1 MRALFRSRYRIILL
15 SLTLTGFAVI
25 WFISRLPGGFVA
37 GLGQL
42 FLSGVICLLG
52 LFFWLFFFSQ
62 FVLPVRKLEDR
73 WQIYQRL
80 LLYIKGGHG
89 PAIFIENGKIRQRKG
104 EIKKEG
110 PGVIILD
117 SASAAVLRKEDRF
130 NRAIGPGITFTER
143 KEYLEGD
150 KAVVDLRIQKGKI
163 GPFLSAGAP
172 TGIGDDQPA
181 RLEVQQRQ
189 RMETR
194 ALTRDNIELVPKI
207 IVHFKIDAQPGEG
220 GSQYGYRASSVEK
233 AILRRNVD
241 ANLPEDTPDRLNDW
255 RWLPPRLA
263 ADVWK
268 ETLSRFRLDELFHS
282 RTDQPTALQSIH
294 TIIHQRLTQPLVDE
308 LDLFGKPTGQQ
319 VPSLEYQMLQE
330 RGIRVLK
337 VEIRD
342 LEMPEEVEK
351 DLIKRWQTSWL
362 NQARKEKEMI
372 ETQRQYIT
380 RESQEQAIHDFFTQA
395 VSPLAEVCSDQ
406 GITVR
411 RAFHHLIHSIL
422 NLLERNPQ
430 SQTKLQQEIEQ
441 LTQLVEMSTPEE
453 SE

>member
-1 MRALFRSRYRIILL
+1 MRALFRSRYRLILL
-15 SLTLTGFAVI
+15 SLTITGILVV
-25 WFISRLPGGFVA
+25 WYLSRVPGGFVA
-37 GLGQL
+37 GIGQL
-42 FLSGVICLLG
+42 FLTSILCLLG

-62 FVLPVRKLEDR
+62 FVLPVYKLEDR
-73 WQIYQRL
+73 WRIYRRL
-80 LLYIKGGHG
+80 LLYIQGGHG

-110 PGVIILD
+110 PGVVILD
-117 SASAAVLRKEDRF
+117 SASAAVLRKDDHF
-130 NRAIGPGITFTER
+130 NRAIGPGITFTEN

-150 KAVVDLRIQKGKI
+150 KAVVDLRIQKGRI
-163 GPFLSAGAP
+163 GPFLSSGAP
-172 TGIGDDQPA
+172 TGVSDDQPA

-207 IVHFKIDAQPGEG
+207 VVHFKIDAQPGEG
-220 GSQYGYRASSVEK
+220 GSQYGYRPSSVEK

-282 RTDQPTALQSIH
+282 RINQPTALQTIQN
-294 TIIHQRLTQPLVDE
+294 IIHQRLTQPVVDE
-308 LDLFGKPTGQQ
+308 LDHFGRPTGQQ
-319 VPSLEYQMLQE
+319 VPSLEYQLLQE

-362 NQARKEKEMI
+362 SQAKKEKEMI
-372 ETQRQYIT
+372 ETQRQYIS
-380 RESQEQAIHDFFTQA
+380 RESQEQAVRAFFSEAT
-395 VSPLAEVCSDQ
+395 SSLSETCPGQ
-406 GITVR
+406 GSSVR
-411 RAFHHLIHSIL
+411 RLFNTLMRSIRTS
-422 NLLERNPQ
+422 LERNPQ
-430 SQTKLQQEIEQ
+430 AQSKLQQEIEQ
-441 LTQLVEMSTPEE
+441 LSQLVEWSTPED
-453 SE
+453 

>member
-1 MRALFRSRYRIILL
+1 MRTLFRSRYKVILFAL
-15 SLTLTGFAVI
+15 VLTGVVAIFY
-25 WFISRLPGGFVA
+25 ISRVPGGFVA
-37 GLGQL
+37 GFGQL

-73 WQIYQRL
+73 WRIYQRL
-80 LLYIKGGHG
+80 LMYIQGSHG

-110 PGVIILD
+110 PGVVILD

-130 NRAIGPGITFTER
+130 NRAIGPGITFTEK

-172 TGIGDDQPA
+172 STAGDDQPA

-220 GSQYGYRASSVEK
+220 GTQYGYRASSVEK

-282 RTDQPTALQSIH
+282 RTDQPTALETIH
-294 TIIHQRLTQPLVDE
+294 TIVHQRLTQPLVDE

-319 VPSLEYQMLQE
+319 VPSSEFQMLQE

-362 NQARKEKEMI
+362 NQAKREKEMI
-372 ETQRQYIT
+372 ETHRQYVT
-380 RESQEQAIHDFFTQA
+380 RESQEQAVREFFSQA
-395 VSPLAEVCSDQ
+395 ISPLADSCAGQVFS
-406 GITVR
+406 VKR
-411 RAFHHLIHSIL
+411 VFHILMRSIRTI
-422 NLLERNPQ
+422 LERNPQ
-430 SQTKLQQEIEQ
+430 AQTRLQQENEQ
-441 LTQLVEMSTPEE
+441 LSQLIEISIPEE
-453 SE
+453 S

>member
-1 MRALFRSRYRIILL
+1 MRILFRSRYKVILFAL
-15 SLTLTGFAVI
+15 VLTGVVAIFY
-25 WFISRLPGGFVA
+25 ISRVPGGFVA
-37 GLGQL
+37 GFGQL

-73 WQIYQRL
+73 WRIYQRL
-80 LLYIKGGHG
+80 LMYIQGSHG

-110 PGVIILD
+110 PGVVILD

-130 NRAIGPGITFTER
+130 NRAIGPGITFTEK

-172 TGIGDDQPA
+172 STAGDDQPA

-220 GSQYGYRASSVEK
+220 GTQYGYRASSVEK

-282 RTDQPTALQSIH
+282 RTDQPTALETIH
-294 TIIHQRLTQPLVDE
+294 TIVHQRLTQPLVDE

-319 VPSLEYQMLQE
+319 VPSSEFQMLQE

-362 NQARKEKEMI
+362 NQAKREKEMI
-372 ETQRQYIT
+372 ETHRQYVT
-380 RESQEQAIHDFFTQA
+380 RESQEQAVREFFSQA
-395 VSPLAEVCSDQ
+395 ISPLADSCAGQVFS
-406 GITVR
+406 VKR
-411 RAFHHLIHSIL
+411 VFHILMRSIRTI
-422 NLLERNPQ
+422 LERNPQ
-430 SQTKLQQEIEQ
+430 AQTRLQQENEQ
-441 LTQLVEMSTPEE
+441 LSQLIEISIPEE
-453 SE
+453 S

>member
-1 MRALFRSRYRIILL
+1 MRTLFRSRYKVILFAL
-15 SLTLTGFAVI
+15 VFTGVVAIFY
-25 WFISRLPGGFVA
+25 ISRVPGGFVA
-37 GLGQL
+37 GFGQL

-73 WQIYQRL
+73 WRIYQRL
-80 LLYIKGGHG
+80 LMYIQGSHG

-110 PGVIILD
+110 PGVVILD

-130 NRAIGPGITFTER
+130 NRAIGPGITFTEK

-172 TGIGDDQPA
+172 STAGDDQPA

-220 GSQYGYRASSVEK
+220 GTQYGYRASSVEK

-282 RTDQPTALQSIH
+282 RTDQPTALETIH
-294 TIIHQRLTQPLVDE
+294 TIVHQRLTQPLVDE

-319 VPSLEYQMLQE
+319 VPSSEFQMLQE

-362 NQARKEKEMI
+362 NQAKREKEMI
-372 ETQRQYIT
+372 ETHRQYVT
-380 RESQEQAIHDFFTQA
+380 RESQEQAVREFFSQA
-395 VSPLAEVCSDQ
+395 VSPLADSCAGQVLS
-406 GITVR
+406 VKR
-411 RAFHHLIHSIL
+411 VFHILMRSIR
-422 NLLERNPQ
+422 NILERNPQ
-430 SQTKLQQEIEQ
+430 AQTRLQQENEQ
-441 LTQLVEMSTPEE
+441 LSQLIEMSIPEE
-453 SE
+453 S

>member
-1 MRALFRSRYRIILL
+1 MRTLFRSRYRLILL
-15 SLTLTGFAVI
+15 SLTITGILVV
-25 WFISRLPGGFVA
+25 WYLNRVPGGFVA
-37 GLGQL
+37 GIGQL
-42 FLSGVICLLG
+42 FLTSILCLLG

-62 FVLPVRKLEDR
+62 FVLPVYKLEDR
-73 WQIYQRL
+73 WRIYRRL
-80 LLYIKGGHG
+80 LLYIQGGHG

-110 PGVIILD
+110 PGVVILD
-117 SASAAVLRKEDRF
+117 SASAAVLRKDDHF

-163 GPFLSAGAP
+163 GPFLSSGAP
-172 TGIGDDQPA
+172 TGISDDEPA

-207 IVHFKIDAQPGEG
+207 VVHFKIDAQPGEG
-220 GSQYGYRASSVEK
+220 GSQYGYRPSSVEK

-255 RWLPPRLA
+255 RWLPPHLA

-282 RTDQPTALQSIH
+282 RITQPTALQTIQN
-294 TIIHQRLTQPLVDE
+294 IIHQRLTQPVVDE
-308 LDLFGKPTGQQ
+308 LDQFGRPTGQQ

-330 RGIRVLK
+330 RGISVLK

-362 NQARKEKEMI
+362 SQAKKEKEMI
-372 ETQRQYIT
+372 ETQRQYIS
-380 RESQEQAIHDFFTQA
+380 RESQEQAVRAFFSEATSSLSETCPA
-395 VSPLAEVCSDQ
+395 Q
-406 GITVR
+406 GLSVR
-411 RAFHHLIHSIL
+411 RLFNTLMRSIRT
-422 NLLERNPQ
+422 NLERNPQ
-430 SQTKLQQEIEQ
+430 AQSKLQQEIEQ
-441 LTQLVEMSTPEE
+441 LSQLVEWSTPED
-453 SE
+453 